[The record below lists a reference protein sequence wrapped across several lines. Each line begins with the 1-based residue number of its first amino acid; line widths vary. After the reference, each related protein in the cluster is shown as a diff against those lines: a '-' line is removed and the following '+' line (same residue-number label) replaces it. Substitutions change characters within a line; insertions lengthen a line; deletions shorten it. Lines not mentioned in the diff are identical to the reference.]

1 MCTYVFSILN
11 LKQLYLGK
19 CFAQFGKKVFKQ
31 IAIMLKVT
39 TFLCQYELAMQS
51 CTNRQSNLV
60 WISSFFIIPRCNL
73 EWAGQIKSVCKKKY
87 LDLLP
92 HSISVNGKKNAFR
105 SSPLYRS
112 VWHPQRSPKATIL
125 YRDFRGNSK
134 IPSKDNF

>member
-1 MCTYVFSILN
+1 MYFDYLNTKSFMYVFSIPN
-11 LKQLYLGK
+11 LKQRTEYLLLLK

-73 EWAGQIKSVCKKKY
+73 EWAGQIKSVCIKKC

-92 HSISVNGKKNAFR
+92 H
-105 SSPLYRS
+105 
-112 VWHPQRSPKATIL
+112 TI
-125 YRDFRGNSK
+125 YTRNNIGQKCEGNCGLWVLNEM
-134 IPSKDNF
+134 I